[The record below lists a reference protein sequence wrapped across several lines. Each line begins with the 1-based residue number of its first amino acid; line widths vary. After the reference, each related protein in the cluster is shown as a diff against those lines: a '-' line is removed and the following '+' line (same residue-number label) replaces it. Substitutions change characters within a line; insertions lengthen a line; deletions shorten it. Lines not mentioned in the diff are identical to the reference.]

1 MGGRSL
7 DLHAV
12 SVPRPEVLHV
22 RQYVLQK
29 GEREGSG
36 TVTTAEGGGR
46 GRRGALTRG
55 WVVGR

>member
-36 TVTTAEGGGR
+36 TVTTAEGGGW